1 MSNTH
6 MRLVRLQRCGSP
18 TRKAVLFDLADRA
31 NDSGECYPS
40 VARIANDTEL
50 SERAVRDA
58 LRALESAGLIRSS
71 ARSGTSTIYTLTLR
85 TTAGG
90 AAPATHS
97 APASDAEGQETPP
110 TPAGGADLPRQDVPP
125 TPAPAAPKPS
135 MNHQL
140 NHQGTPTNGVGK
152 PARTTIGMTELMAEG
167 VEQQHA
173 EDWLTVRKA
182 KRAPLTRAAWD
193 DLKAEATKAGITPA
207 EAVRIAAASSW
218 QGFKASWLHS
228 EGGNRAPSKP
238 KSSATHGDFAKR
250 DYGQG
255 GLLGDI
261 SSDSANGGRR
271 DVVQRI

>member
-1 MSNTH
+1 MSNAH
-6 MRLVRLQRCGSP
+6 MRLARLQRCGSP

-58 LRALESAGLIRSS
+58 LRALEAAGLIRSS

-85 TTAGG
+85 
-90 AAPATHS
+90 
-97 APASDAEGQETPP
+97 

-140 NHQGTPTNGVGK
+140 NHQGTPSNGAGK
-152 PARTTIGMTELMAEG
+152 PARTTISVTELMAEG

-193 DLKAEATKAGITPA
+193 DVKAEAAKAGITPA
-207 EAVRIAAASSW
+207 DAVKVSATNSW
-218 QGFKASWLHS
+218 QGFKATWYAKLGQ
-228 EGGNRAPSKP
+228 EGQSHAGRGGLPTNG
-238 KSSATHGDFAKR
+238 THGIHGGFTKR
-250 DYGQG
+250 NYGTG
-255 GLLGDI
+255 GLL
-261 SSDSANGGRR
+261 
-271 DVVQRI
+271 

>member
-85 TTAGG
+85 TPAGG

-97 APASDAEGQETPP
+97 APANNAEGQETPP
-110 TPAGGADLPRQDVPP
+110 TPAGGAGLPRQDVPP

-140 NHQGTPTNGVGK
+140 NPQGTPSNGAGK
-152 PARTTIGMTELMAEG
+152 PASTAIGVAELVAEG
-167 VEQQHA
+167 VERQHA

-182 KRAPLTRAAWD
+182 KRAPLTPTAWD
-193 DLKAEATKAGITPA
+193 DVKAEAEKSGITPA
-207 EAVRIAAASSW
+207 EAVKVSATNSW
-218 QGFKASWLHS
+218 QGFKATWYAKLGQ
-228 EGGNRAPSKP
+228 EV
-238 KSSATHGDFAKR
+238 SAARGQAANGTHGNFTQR
-250 DYGQG
+250 NYGTG
-255 GLLGDI
+255 GLL
-261 SSDSANGGRR
+261 
-271 DVVQRI
+271 